1 MTRAAILLTAALA
14 LAALAGGCGLG
25 GSDRVGGERAGEPRV
40 LTMLNPFTS
49 PEELTDFADEVA
61 RLSNGALRIRIVP
74 AGHASRPDFE
84 AATIRD
90 VLHGR
95 ADLAMAA
102 SRAWDEFGV
111 RGLRALHAPL
121 LIDSYPLQERVLESD
136 LVDQML
142 AELRPLGLVGI
153 GILPGAIR
161 HPIGLRHRLAA
172 PDDFSGLTIGVQ
184 QSRVA
189 DAVMRALGARP
200 VRLPAEVPSVDGP
213 RRRRAPCRRDLLRPP
228 RHRRLAPDDQRQ
240 PVAEAAGARRR
251 RPVLQPAHRRAAPDP
266 AHGRRERRA
275 KALTGVRNAEAEASG
290 NICRRGGATF
300 DAATSSE
307 LGALRLAVEPVY
319 ARPRA

>member
-1 MTRAAILLTAALA
+1 MARAAIVLTAALA
-14 LAALAGGCGLG
+14 LAALAGACSLG

-49 PEELTDFADEVA
+49 PEQLTGFADEVA

-74 AGHASRPDFE
+74 AGHSSRPDYE

-90 VLHGR
+90 VQHGR

-121 LIDSYPLQERVLESD
+121 LIDSYPLQERILKSD

-142 AELRPLGLVGI
+142 AELQPLGLVGI

-161 HPIGLRHRLAA
+161 HPIGLRHRLAG
-172 PDDFSGLTIGVQ
+172 PDDFRGLTIGVQ

-200 VRLPAEVPSVDGP
+200 VRLPADVPTVEGLDGVEHLVGGIYSDRLDIDGSHLMTNVDLWP
-213 RRRRAPCRRDLLRPP
+213 RPLVL
-228 RHRRLAPDDQRQ
+228 
-240 PVAEAAGARRR
+240 VAGARSHSGLTAEQRR
-251 RPVLQPAHRRAAPDP
+251 ILRMAAANVVP
-266 AHGRRERRA
+266 
-275 KALTGVRNAEAEASG
+275 KALTVVR
-290 NICRRGGATF
+290 
-300 DAATSSE
+300 DA
-307 LGALRLAVEPVY
+307 
-319 ARPRA
+319 